1 MQIYNKFFNYKQF
14 SLIFLQSFGKK
25 YVLVPNHYSQIFIKR
40 LIISI

>member
-25 YVLVPNHYSQIFIKR
+25 YILVLNHYSQILTKR